1 MGGNSGGRRFGCTEP
16 EQRGKLQLKATR
28 RGEASRALDRGG
40 AKRDKKK
47 RSERREKRGERERGR
62 KRKRERERE
71 RRREEKVE
79 GKEEEE
85 AVTSERARIESVV
98 KKGWSCG
105 Y

>member
-47 RSERREKRGERERGR
+47 RRGERLS
-62 KRKRERERE
+62 KREREKIKRQIILE
-71 RRREEKVE
+71 LI
-79 GKEEEE
+79 G
-85 AVTSERARIESVV
+85 
-98 KKGWSCG
+98 
-105 Y
+105 

>member
-71 RRREEKVE
+71 REGEK
-79 GKEEEE
+79 K
-85 AVTSERARIESVV
+85 R
-98 KKGWSCG
+98 
-105 Y
+105 